1 MTLARTTMTAD
12 ESALLAAIEANPA
25 DDLPRLVYADWL
37 EEHGHP
43 IRAEFIR
50 LQCEIAHL
58 ETDRRDEV
66 RPHHHGLWQ
75 RQGELLAAHRGE
87 LLGSLADLPG
97 RAEVKFER
105 GFPSEVELSVTDFL
119 THGAALDAA
128 RPRPRVRVNLV
139 ADRLAEFVRSPHLG
153 CVHEIGGY
161 SPLLGAELL
170 FEDQPAL
177 PPADELAAT
186 ASRLVRLEVLDLEG
200 CWLDDAV
207 CERLSRLRFPAL
219 VELDLSNNQ
228 ITDVG
233 VSHLL
238 RGALPRRL
246 ILGGNPITDQGAIE
260 LADRLSNSPVMY
272 LNLRRT
278 LIGTEGFT
286 PLLNRYQQGGRKV
299 DLF

>member
-1 MTLARTTMTAD
+1 LYLVTMTPD
-12 ESALLAAIEANPA
+12 EAALLAAIEANPA

-37 EEHGHP
+37 EEHGQAV
-43 IRAEFIR
+43 RAEFIR

-66 RPHHHGLWQ
+66 RSHHHGLWQ
-75 RQGELLAAHRGE
+75 RQGEMLAAHRGE
-87 LLGSLADLPG
+87 LLGVLAGLPG
-97 RAEVKFER
+97 RVEVKFDR
-105 GFPSEVELSVTDFL
+105 GFPARVQLSVTDFL
-119 THGAALDAA
+119 AHGAVLDAA

-139 ADRLAEFVRSPHLG
+139 ADRLAEFVRHPHLG

-170 FEDQPAL
+170 IGDQTAL

-186 ASRLVRLEVLDLEG
+186 AGRFVRLEVLDLEG

-207 CERLSRLRFPAL
+207 CDRLSRLRFPAL

-238 RGALPRRL
+238 RGALPKRL
-246 ILGGNPITDQGAIE
+246 ILGGNPITDQGGIE
-260 LADRLSNSPVMY
+260 LADRLGNSPVMY

-278 LIGTEGFT
+278 LIGTDGYNA
-286 PLLNRYQQGGRKV
+286 LLNRYQQGGRKV